1 MTDSHCVPP
10 APDDMVQALLREA
23 ETRICAATDELRT
36 TRDEL
41 HRVKTEQVTVV
52 QKLKR
57 ANLALQND
65 IAQLQHSNAGLNN
78 LYASMQLPAIVL
90 HSDGRIAQY
99 TPAVTEVFQVC
110 TGDLNRS
117 LAEVTPR
124 FHLDNLL
131 LIVGRVQQTRTP
143 YDVVVRRAEPEA
155 WWLMRIQPY
164 HIPGDRIDGV
174 VITFTD
180 VSVLKR
186 IEVDREHVLQGIQAA
201 RVYAEQIIAAM
212 AEPLLIL
219 DGDLRVQLAN
229 PAYYETFL
237 AKRATTETRLL
248 YDLDEGI
255 WHDVAL
261 RAQLTALQRGQI
273 DRAVLELTMLSAG
286 NTTRTFRLQ
295 ARPIMGIPERPPLIL
310 LAIADITELTQAA
323 MVLEDARTTLERRV
337 NERTRELAV
346 LNTTLQQEIAQHRR
360 SERARLMLLQQLM
373 TAQEEERRRVA
384 RELHDQLG
392 QDLAGLI
399 LGLQVLRNTVAI
411 DTPAVEQVHQL
422 QALAMQIG
430 LEVRT
435 LAVQLRPAVL
445 DDLGL
450 GVALGTYVEQW
461 SNRARVAIDLHT
473 AGLDGE
479 RLQLAFESTI

>member
-1 MTDSHCVPP
+1 
-10 APDDMVQALLREA
+10 
-23 ETRICAATDELRT
+23 
-36 TRDEL
+36 
-41 HRVKTEQVTVV
+41 
-52 QKLKR
+52 
-57 ANLALQND
+57 
-65 IAQLQHSNAGLNN
+65 
-78 LYASMQLPAIVL
+78 
-90 HSDGRIAQY
+90 
-99 TPAVTEVFQVC
+99 
-110 TGDLNRS
+110 
-117 LAEVTPR
+117 
-124 FHLDNLL
+124 
-131 LIVGRVQQTRTP
+131 
-143 YDVVVRRAEPEA
+143 
-155 WWLMRIQPY
+155 
-164 HIPGDRIDGV
+164 
-174 VITFTD
+174 
-180 VSVLKR
+180 
-186 IEVDREHVLQGIQAA
+186 
-201 RVYAEQIIAAM
+201 
-212 AEPLLIL
+212 
-219 DGDLRVQLAN
+219 
-229 PAYYETFL
+229 
-237 AKRATTETRLL
+237 
-248 YDLDEGI
+248 
-255 WHDVAL
+255 
-261 RAQLTALQRGQI
+261 
-273 DRAVLELTMLSAG
+273 
-286 NTTRTFRLQ
+286 
-295 ARPIMGIPERPPLIL
+295 ERPPLIL

-323 MVLEDARTTLERRV
+323 MVLEHARTTLERRV
-337 NERTRELAV
+337 DERTRELAV

-479 RLQLAFESTI
+479 RLPLAVESTIYRLVQEALTNILKHAAATSVSLILERQQTIVRLIVEDDGIGFDVEATRLQAYSDHHFGLVGMEERVAHLGGTLLIESSPGNGTTVFVDIPLAPTPSGESDGTGSHFSG